1 MLLASEAILL
11 KKENKFKESKSIFL
25 DACNL
30 EFKAASLVENL
41 AENEPSR
48 SILYLSAASL
58 AWRGEDFKFAERL
71 IAEAMNGYPP
81 EQVKNDL
88 RQLLAK
94 VKLSIVAK
102 KIYCVIK

>member
-1 MLLASEAILL
+1 MLY
-11 KKENKFKESKSIFL
+11 
-25 DACNL
+25 
-30 EFKAASLVENL
+30 
-41 AENEPSR
+41 R
-48 SILYLSAASL
+48 GAASL
-58 AWRGEDFKFAERL
+58 AWRGEDFEFAKRL

-102 KIYCVIK
+102 NLLRH